1 MGLVTNEGDFIDHPL
16 TVSDIV
22 RQIQER
28 SSCIV
33 LYASLKKI
41 NSKNFVLLNIQSALR
56 YLQAAAALG

>member
-33 LYASLKKI
+33 LYASLKEI

-56 YLQAAAALG
+56 YLQAAAASG